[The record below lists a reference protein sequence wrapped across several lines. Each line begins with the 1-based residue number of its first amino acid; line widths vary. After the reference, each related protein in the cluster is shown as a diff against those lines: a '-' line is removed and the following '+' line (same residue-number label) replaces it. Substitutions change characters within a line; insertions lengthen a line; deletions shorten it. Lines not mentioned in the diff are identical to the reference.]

1 MEQYIQPF
9 IDVCR
14 NVFKEFIKTELE
26 VDRPYFVD
34 KDVVNE
40 WDISAVIGLTGEAR
54 GAVVISMK
62 KSLALRLTDILTGTA
77 HTDIDAEV
85 IDAIGEIV
93 NIIAGNAKKGL
104 EEAFRLVIS
113 LPTIVRGKG
122 HTIKWPSAQARLSV
136 SPLRFFRK
144 MFLTFRSLLNQ
155 PRAPNY
161 EDKKERRPFTV
172 FIKQPI

>member
-14 NVFKEFIKTELE
+14 NVFKEFLGCDLTAE
-26 VDRPYFVD
+26 RPHFAGQD
-34 KDVVNE
+34 AVNK

-62 KSLALRLTDILTGTA
+62 ADLAIRLTGILTGSQHA
-77 HTDIDAEV
+77 IVDEDV
-85 IDAIGEIV
+85 VDAIGEII

-113 LPTIVRGKG
+113 LPTIIEGSK
-122 HTIKWPSAQARLSV
+122 HTVKWPNSQARIICIPFNIFENDSFFLSV
-136 SPLRFFRK
+136 AIEAVK
-144 MFLTFRSLLNQ
+144 GN
-155 PRAPNY
+155 
-161 EDKKERRPFTV
+161 
-172 FIKQPI
+172 